1 MKVAAMLRPRLAH
14 YAALRDGWLRNDEAA
29 NEGGVPSSRS
39 PVDWPPLP
47 ASPNWRW
54 WDRWRQLS
62 WVW

>member
-47 ASPNWRW
+47 ASP
-54 WDRWRQLS
+54 
-62 WVW
+62 